1 MSSGEQGPRWFHPTS
16 PSSIFLVF
24 LIHSPC
30 HPWVLGGERERTG
43 QAPGKRGVER
53 ASGPRREGPS
63 ARVSLS
69 LSLPFLRLRLA
80 RALCFPP
87 SSPLAVLIGVFDVS
101 FNISPYLVSRAL
113 RWCFY
118 IHIAPHP

>member
-69 LSLPFLRLRLA
+69 LALFLSCVCVSPEPF
-80 RALCFPP
+80 
-87 SSPLAVLIGVFDVS
+87 
-101 FNISPYLVSRAL
+101 VSRPPRLWPCSSAFSTCRSTYL
-113 RWCFY
+113 PISFLGPFDGAS
-118 IHIAPHP
+118 ISI